1 MQLDSPNHRFVVASR
16 YCIAILFL
24 MLCNAAFCG
33 VARADDD
40 WSTDWGKTLKAA
52 RADTSRP
59 ILIKYEASWCGPCKM
74 LTAEMQ
80 QANVKAILGDFHLL
94 RIDVDPVQGLFSH
107 RPDRRLTQRRNWC
120 VECAHTDR
128 SVHVRPPGFTCP
140 FTARTRRH
148 CSSLEQLRPF

>member
-94 RIDVDPVQGLFSH
+94 RIDVDQPPEGADVDGINSLPTMRVVTTNEEIISQQVGMIQGL
-107 RPDRRLTQRRNWC
+107 
-120 VECAHTDR
+120 
-128 SVHVRPPGFTCP
+128 
-140 FTARTRRH
+140 
-148 CSSLEQLRPF
+148 SLIHI